1 MAASVG
7 TGPVETA
14 QAVPTNNRT
23 RLPASRVIR
32 RIGLYLLLVAIGVV
46 FVLPFVVLLSTA
58 LKPGHQDVF
67 SNPPDLIPRPPIVD
81 AFVRAW
87 TTIEFPRYLLN
98 SFLLIVL
105 IVPANVVISALTAY
119 PLATMRFRGRTLI
132 FFGLVAA
139 MFLPMEVML
148 IPQYLIVNQLGL
160 VNTYAGVVLPNL
172 LTVFAIF
179 LLRQAFTSVPREL
192 ADAARIDGCNEW
204 RVFWHVMLPVT
215 RPTLAI
221 VAIFGFINVWND
233 FLWPLVV
240 LSDQNLYPVSL
251 GVAYLKG
258 IGGVD
263 LRLMSAGT
271 VISVIPIIVFFLIL
285 QRQIMEAAK
294 GAVKG

>member
-1 MAASVG
+1 MA
-7 TGPVETA
+7 TEVETRPRA
-14 QAVPTNNRT
+14 AYRT
-23 RLPASRVIR
+23 APALKRAMPVGKVVR
-32 RIGLYLLLVAIGVV
+32 RIAMYLLLAAIGAV
-46 FVLPFVVLLSTA
+46 FIVPFLVLLSTA
-58 LKPGHQDVF
+58 LKPGFQDVF
-67 SNPPDLIPRPPIVD
+67 SNPPDLIPRPPIFD

-119 PLATMRFRGRTLI
+119 PLARMNFRGRTLI
-132 FFGLVAA
+132 FFGLIAA

-160 VNTYAGVVLPNL
+160 VNSYGGVVLPNL

-179 LLRQAFTSVPREL
+179 LLRQAFTAVPKEL

-204 RVFWHVMLPVT
+204 QVFWHVMLPVT

-240 LSDQNLYPVSL
+240 LSDEHLYPVAL

-263 LRLMSAGT
+263 LRLMGAGT
-271 VISVIPIIVFFLIL
+271 VISVLPIIVFFIIL
-285 QRQIMEAAK
+285 QRQIMESAQ

>member
-1 MAASVG
+1 MA
-7 TGPVETA
+7 TEVETRPRTVQREA
-14 QAVPTNNRT
+14 PALRRAVPVGRI
-23 RLPASRVIR
+23 VR
-32 RIGLYLLLVAIGVV
+32 RIGMYLLLAAIGAV
-46 FVLPFVVLLSTA
+46 FIVPFLVLLSTA
-58 LKPGHQDVF
+58 LKPGFQDVF
-67 SNPPDLIPRPPIVD
+67 SNPPDLIPRPPIFD

-119 PLATMRFRGRTLI
+119 PLARMSFRGRTLI
-132 FFGLVAA
+132 FFGLIAA

-160 VNTYAGVVLPNL
+160 ANSYGGVVLPNL

-179 LLRQAFTSVPREL
+179 LLRQAFTAVPKEL

-204 RVFWHVMLPVT
+204 QVFWHVMLPVT

-221 VAIFGFINVWND
+221 VAIFGFINVWNE

-240 LSDQNLYPVSL
+240 LSDENLYPVAL

-263 LRLMSAGT
+263 LRLMGAGT
-271 VISVIPIIVFFLIL
+271 VISVLPIIVFFIIL
-285 QRQIMEAAK
+285 QRQIMESAQ